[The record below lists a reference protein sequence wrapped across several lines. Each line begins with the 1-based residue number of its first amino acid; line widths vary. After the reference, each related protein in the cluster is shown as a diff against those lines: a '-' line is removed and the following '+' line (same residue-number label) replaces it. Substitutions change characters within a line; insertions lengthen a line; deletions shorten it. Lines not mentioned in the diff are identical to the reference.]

1 VTDRENADRALKE
14 WGEKH
19 GIALFQFTLRGEV
32 KAISKK
38 AKELLEGV

>member
-1 VTDRENADRALKE
+1 LFPRSFATTAKE

-32 KAISKK
+32 KAISKR
-38 AKELLEGV
+38 AKQLLEGN